1 MTADHRSSPM
11 RPLTLYH
18 LNPLLLGPLAGW
30 GAELE
35 RIAALGFR
43 AVCMPPPL
51 APGRSGDP
59 LQVADHDRPHP
70 ALEAGT
76 DGTAAIAAIA
86 EACRMAGL
94 ELWLDLAPGY
104 VAAEGAL
111 AASHP
116 EWFAGAGDVLPDP
129 RGGVVPPGLLRLNLS
144 AEGPLAFW
152 EARLR
157 DWIGAGASGFRALRP
172 GEVPAPA
179 WGRLIAAAPGADF
192 IAWNPGMPWGEAA
205 ALRGAGFG
213 WLTSSVAWWNGR
225 DPWFMEERAALGAP
239 LIGFPEAPF
248 GPRAAMDEGDEAA
261 RARAA
266 ALSLRLAAT
275 LCDALLVPQ
284 GFEYGARR
292 TAEPAQDRPGDLAW
306 ARENAPYDLSAEIRE
321 ANALAARLVPL
332 AGPTASGEIRPLTGP
347 GAPVLAVL
355 RAAADPRV
363 AEAATLVIANPD
375 RRASASL
382 APETV
387 LPGIGGGPNLFIG
400 ADGQE
405 TVTPGVP
412 LLLSPGEVRVLE
424 AGAPNPVIR
433 PDAARMP
440 PEQGVLI
447 PRIGIENVT
456 PLVEGGRFP
465 AKRIVGEVV
474 TVEADIVA
482 DTHATFGVALLWR
495 PIDEKAWREVRMTPL
510 GNDRWTASFPLERM
524 GRHVFA
530 VEAWLD
536 VFAGYRDEL
545 SKKHAAGVPV
555 TLELEEGRRH
565 VVAAAARPGN
575 ARRGLLALAKS
586 LENAPEA
593 ERLTA
598 LLAPETARLMAIADN
613 RPHRM
618 RQNPPGKIEAER
630 IAARFASWYEIFPRS
645 QSGDEN
651 RHGTL
656 DDVIRQL
663 PRVRAMGFDV
673 LYFPPIHPIGRKNR
687 KGRNNTLTPGPD
699 DVGSPYAIG
708 SEEGGHDALHPAL
721 GTIEDFHRLRDAA
734 HAHGL
739 ELALDF
745 AIQCSPDHP
754 WLREHPEWFDW
765 RPDGTIK
772 YAENPP
778 KKYEDIVNV
787 DFYAAGAKPSLW
799 VALYD
804 SVKFW
809 VEQGVKTFRVDNPHT
824 KPLPFWE
831 WMIGEIRATNPEVL
845 FLSEAFTRP
854 KVMYRLAKSGFSQ
867 SYTYFTWRETKADM
881 AEYLTELSTTAPRDF
896 FRPHFFVNTPDINPR
911 HLQTGGRPMHLTRA
925 ALAATLSGLWGVYQ
939 GFELCE
945 ATPLPGK
952 EEYLDSEK
960 YQIRVWPDRRPGD
973 IVDEVTRLNAIRR
986 ANPALQTHL
995 GVTFLPAWND
1005 NILYYEKATE
1015 DRSNVILVAVSMD
1028 PSTVQEAGF
1037 ELPLWRWGQ
1046 PDHAGLEAEDLM
1058 RGQRFAWH
1066 GKTQHMRLDPADL
1079 PFAIWR
1085 VRPLGA

>member
-11 RPLTLYH
+11 RPIALYH
-18 LNPLLLGPLAGW
+18 LNPLLLGPLSGW

-35 RIAALGFR
+35 RIAALGFG
-43 AVCMPPPL
+43 AVCLPPPL
-51 APGRSGDP
+51 APGRSGNLLD
-59 LQVADHDRPHP
+59 VADHDRPHP
-70 ALEAGT
+70 LLEAGM

-86 EACRMAGL
+86 QACRAAGL
-94 ELWLDLAPGY
+94 GLWLDLAPQY

-111 AASHP
+111 PAMHP
-116 EWFAGAGDVLPDP
+116 DWFRRPEANLPDP
-129 RGGVVPPGLLRLNLS
+129 RGGAVPMGMLPLDFS
-144 AEGPLAFW
+144 AEGPLGFW

-157 DWIGAGASGFRALRP
+157 DWVAAGVSGFRALQP

-179 WGRLIAAAPGADF
+179 WGRLISAVGADAGF
-192 IAWNPGMPWGEAA
+192 IAWTSGMPWHEAA
-205 ALRGAGFG
+205 TLRQAGFG
-213 WLTSSVAWWNGR
+213 WLTSSIAWWNGR
-225 DPWFMEERAALGAP
+225 DPWFMAEREALGAP

-248 GPRAAMDEGDEAA
+248 GQRVAMEEGDAAA

-266 ALSLRLAAT
+266 TLSLRLAAT

-292 TAEPAQDRPGDLAW
+292 PVNPAQDRPGDWTWL
-306 ARENAPYDLSAEIRE
+306 RDNAPYDLSTEIRE
-321 ANALAARLVPL
+321 ANAMLTGLAPV
-332 AGPTASGEIRPLTGP
+332 AGAGMRQLTGP
-347 GAPVLAVL
+347 DTKVLAML
-355 RAAADPRV
+355 RMTEDPRV
-363 AEAATLVIANPD
+363 AESATLVIANPD
-375 RRASASL
+375 RHAPATL
-382 APETV
+382 APETI
-387 LPGIGGGPNLFIG
+387 LPGVAGGPSTFLN
-400 ADGQE
+400 ADGSAAL
-405 TVTPGVP
+405 TPGVP
-412 LLLSPGEVRVLE
+412 VPLAAGEVRVVQ
-424 AGAPNPVIR
+424 AGRPNPILR
-433 PDAARMP
+433 PADTRLPA
-440 PEQGVLI
+440 EQGVLI
-447 PRIGIENVT
+447 PRIGIEAVT
-456 PLVEGGRFP
+456 PLVDGGRFP
-465 AKRIVGEVV
+465 IKRIVGEVV

-495 PIDEKAWREVRMTPL
+495 PADEKGWREVRMTPL

-524 GRHVFA
+524 GRYFYA

-555 TLELEEGRRH
+555 ALELEEGRQH
-565 VVAAAARPGN
+565 VAKAAARPGT
-575 ARRGLLALAKS
+575 ARRGLLALAKV
-586 LENAPEA
+586 LETATEA
-593 ERLTA
+593 ERVA
-598 LLAPETARLMAIADN
+598 LLLSSETASLMAQADN

-618 RQNPPGKIEAER
+618 RMNPVGRVEAER

-656 DDVIRQL
+656 NDVIAQL
-663 PRVRAMGFDV
+663 PRVKAMGFDV

-687 KGRNNTLTPGPD
+687 KGRNNTLTPGPE

-721 GTIEDFHRLRDAA
+721 GTMEDFHRLRDAA

-754 WLREHPEWFDW
+754 WLKEHPEWFDW

-787 DFYAAGAKPSLW
+787 DFYAEGAKPSLW
-799 VALYD
+799 VALYQT
-804 SVKFW
+804 VKFW

-831 WMIGEIRATNPEVL
+831 WMINEIRADHPDVL

-867 SYTYFTWRETKADM
+867 SYTYFTWRETKEEM

-911 HLQTGGRPMHLTRA
+911 HLQTGGRPMHLVRA

-960 YQIRVWPDRRPGD
+960 YQIRAWPARRPGD
-973 IVDEVTRLNAIRR
+973 IVDEVTRLNMIRR

-995 GVTFLPAWND
+995 GVSFLPAWND
-1005 NILYYEKATE
+1005 NILYYEKATP
-1015 DRSNVILVAVSMD
+1015 DRSNVVLVAVSMD
-1028 PSTVQEAGF
+1028 SSRVQEAGF
-1037 ELPLWRWGQ
+1037 ELPLWRWGLA
-1046 PDHAGLEAEDLM
+1046 DHEGLQVEDLM
-1058 RGQRFAWH
+1058 RGNRFAWH
-1066 GKTQHMRLDPADL
+1066 GKVQQMRLDPADL

-1085 VRPLGA
+1085 VRPFGA

>member
-1 MTADHRSSPM
+1 M
-11 RPLTLYH
+11 YH
-18 LNPLLLGPLAGW
+18 LNPLLLGPLSGW

-35 RIAALGFR
+35 RIAALGFG
-43 AVCMPPPL
+43 AVCLPPPL
-51 APGRSGDP
+51 SSGRSGNLMD
-59 LQVADHDRPHP
+59 VADHDRPHP
-70 ALEAGT
+70 LLGMGA
-76 DGTAAIAAIA
+76 DGTEAIAALA
-86 EACRMAGL
+86 RACRAAGL
-94 ELWLDLAPGY
+94 DLWLDLLPQN
-104 VAAEGAL
+104 VAAEGVLCAR
-111 AASHP
+111 HP
-116 EWFAGAGDVLPDP
+116 EWFSRGRESLPDP
-129 RGGVVPPGLLRLNLS
+129 RGAAVPLGVARLDLS
-144 AEGPLAFW
+144 AEGPLGFW

-157 DWIGAGASGFRALRP
+157 DWVAAGVSGFRALRP
-172 GEVPAPA
+172 GEVPAPSWA
-179 WGRLIAAAPGADF
+179 RLIGAAGDGAGF
-192 IAWNPGMPWGEAA
+192 IAWTTGMPWPEAA
-205 ALRGAGFG
+205 ALRQVGFG
-213 WLTSSVAWWNGR
+213 WLTSSLAWWNGR
-225 DPWFMEERAALGAP
+225 DRWLMAEREALGAP
-239 LIGFPEAPF
+239 LIGFPEVPF
-248 GPRAAMDEGDEAA
+248 GPRAAVDEGDEAA

-266 ALSLRLAAT
+266 SLTLKLAAT

-284 GFEYGARR
+284 GFEYGARNSSD
-292 TAEPAQDRPGDLAW
+292 PAQDRPGDWAW
-306 ARENAPYDLSAEIRE
+306 LRENAPYDLTNEIRE
-321 ANALAARLVPL
+321 ANALVRNLAPL
-332 AGPTASGEIRPLTGP
+332 SGQLLRPLSGP

-355 RAAADPRV
+355 RAQDDPRFT
-363 AEAATLVIANPD
+363 ESATLVIANPD
-375 RRASASL
+375 RRASATL
-382 APETV
+382 LPEV
-387 LPGIGGGPNLFIG
+387 ILPGIGGGPGPFLG
-400 ADGQE
+400 ADGAQ
-405 TVTPGVP
+405 TLTPGVP
-412 LLLSPGEVRVLE
+412 VLLSPGEVRVMQ
-424 AGAPNPVIR
+424 AGRSLPILR
-433 PDAARMP
+433 PAASRMS
-440 PEQGVLI
+440 PEQGVAI
-447 PRIGIENVT
+447 PRIGIEAVT
-456 PLVEGGRFP
+456 PLVDGGRFP
-465 AKRIVGEVV
+465 AKRIMGEVV

-495 PIDEKAWREVRMTPL
+495 PVDEKAWREVRMTPL

-555 TLELEEGRRH
+555 SLELEEGRRL
-565 VVAAAARPGN
+565 VEKAARRIGAAKRPL
-575 ARRGLLALAKS
+575 GLLVKS
-586 LENAPEA
+586 LEKATES
-593 ERLTA
+593 ERLTM
-598 LLAPETARLMAIADN
+598 LLAPETARLMDMADD
-613 RPHRM
+613 RPHRV
-618 RQNPPGKIEAER
+618 RQNPPGLIEAER

-645 QSGDEN
+645 QSGDHE

-663 PRVRAMGFDV
+663 PRVKAMGFDV
-673 LYFPPIHPIGRKNR
+673 LYFPPVHPIGRKNR
-687 KGRNNTLTPGPD
+687 KGRNNTLTPGPE

-721 GTIEDFHRLRDAA
+721 GTIEAFHRLRDAA

-787 DFYAAGAKPSLW
+787 DFYTEGAKPSLW
-799 VALYD
+799 VALYQT
-804 SVKFW
+804 VKFW
-809 VEQGVKTFRVDNPHT
+809 VDQGVKTFRVDNPHT

-831 WMIGEIRATNPEVL
+831 WMIGEIRAEHPDVL

-854 KVMYRLAKSGFSQ
+854 KVMYRLAKAGFSQ
-867 SYTYFTWRETKADM
+867 SYTYFTWRETKAEM
-881 AEYLTELSTTAPRDF
+881 AEYLTELTTTAPREF

-911 HLQTGGRPMHLTRA
+911 HLQNGGRPMHLVRA

-973 IVDEVTRLNAIRR
+973 IVDEVTRLNLIRR

-995 GVTFLPAWND
+995 GVTFLNVWND
-1005 NILYYEKATE
+1005 NILYYEKATA
-1015 DRSNVILVAVSMD
+1015 DRSNVLLVAVSMD
-1028 PSTVQEAGF
+1028 PSHVQEGGF
-1037 ELPLWRWGQ
+1037 ELPLWRWGL
-1046 PDHAGLEAEDLM
+1046 PDHAGLEVEDLM
-1058 RGQRFAWH
+1058 HDHRFAFH
-1066 GKTQHMRLDPADL
+1066 GKSQHMRLDPADL

-1085 VRPLGA
+1085 VRPFGA